1 MVSPLDSPLDY
12 SQGATPDARP
22 DAASNAESG
31 AGSRP
36 EPTVRSERGSRRELD
51 FRSEPDQFLVC
62 GLGSL
67 GQHCV
72 ANLKTFGVKVSAI
85 ELAKPDY
92 WEVSNL
98 PDLLETLL
106 IGDCCHGDVL
116 LKAGVE
122 HCRAIL
128 LVTDNQRV
136 NLEAALTARVLN
148 PNIRLVVRSD
158 KQNLNQVLGS
168 QLENFAAFEPSQLS
182 ASAFALAAAGE
193 NLLGYFQL
201 GGYRFKVIKRRI
213 GKEHRW
219 CDRRQLNEID
229 NRARRLLRHF
239 AAHPDGLSPT
249 QISESIDP
257 SSASAQFYTWLPN
270 TTVRAGDTVITL
282 EVEPARMPL
291 SPQSGNQGLRS
302 RPIHPLSQLT
312 RWREWPK
319 AIANFWR
326 VSYGQQIRR
335 VAILCSLTILVLVL
349 VGTGLFWLYY
359 PRIPLFNAFY
369 TTVTLLLGGYGD
381 VFSDLDTASPYPWW
395 LRLFSLGLTLAGT
408 AFIGVIYALLTEKLL
423 TLKFQ
428 FLTRRPPVPQRQ
440 HVVVIGLGQVGRRV
454 MGILQELHQLAV
466 AITHHDVEAEILPQM
481 PIIVGEA
488 TTALD
493 QSNLRGAKSVV
504 AVGDD
509 EIQNLEV
516 GLMAY
521 RVNPNCRLIIRTY
534 DQRFS
539 DKVAQL
545 FPYARVLCASA
556 LSAEAFAGAAFG
568 ESVVS
573 LFPLYNQTILVTQ
586 YTIETG
592 DTLAGLLLSEVA
604 YGYGVVPI
612 LYQHPGEPDA
622 LMPSDDIRLQEGDR
636 LLVLATI
643 RGLRRIEQG
652 KRVRQQ
658 WQVAIDRALTRDAQF
673 EGASEIACVSGCDI
687 SEARSFMQKLPGQ
700 FPHRLYRH
708 QALRLVRQLLR
719 QQVQARVVP
728 IDDATTVFQPRRLP
742 G

>member
-1 MVSPLDSPLDY
+1 MLSPLDPSFDY
-12 SQGATPDARP
+12 SQGLSPNASPDTGLQVKANRVP
-22 DAASNAESG
+22 G
-31 AGSRP
+31 
-36 EPTVRSERGSRRELD
+36 
-51 FRSEPDQFLVC
+51 PDQFLVC

-72 ANLKTFGVKVSAI
+72 ANLKTFGVQVSAI

-92 WEVSNL
+92 WEVSDL
-98 PDLLETLL
+98 PELLETLL
-106 IGDCCHGDVL
+106 IGDCCRGDVL

-122 HCRAIL
+122 RCRAIL

-148 PNIRLVVRSD
+148 PHIRLVVRSD
-158 KQNLNQVLGS
+158 KQNLNRVLGS
-168 QLENFAAFEPSQLS
+168 QLDNFVAFEPSQLS

-193 NLLGYFQL
+193 NLVGYFQL
-201 GGYRFKVIKRRI
+201 GGYRFKVIRRRI
-213 GKEHRW
+213 GQEHRW
-219 CDRRQLNEID
+219 CNRRQLNEID
-229 NRARRLLRHF
+229 NRTRRLLRHF

-291 SPQSGNQGLRS
+291 SNPVGNKGLRS
-302 RPIHPLSQLT
+302 HSMSPLKTLQN
-312 RWREWPK
+312 WQEWPK
-319 AIANFWR
+319 AIADFWR

-335 VAILCSLTILVLVL
+335 VAILCSLTIFALVLI
-349 VGTGLFWLYY
+349 GTGLFWLYS
-359 PRIPLFNAFY
+359 PDISLPDAFY
-369 TTVTLLLGGYGD
+369 VTVTLLLGGFGD
-381 VFSDLDTASPYPWW
+381 IFSEVTPSLTYPWW
-395 LRLFSLGLTLAGT
+395 LRLFSLSLTLAGT

-423 TLKFQ
+423 ALKFQ
-428 FLTRRPPVPQRQ
+428 FLARRPPVPQRQ
-440 HVVVIGLGQVGRRV
+440 HVVVIGLGNVGRRV
-454 MGILQELHQLAV
+454 MGILQELQQQAV

-481 PIIVGEA
+481 PIIVGET
-488 TTALD
+488 TTALE
-493 QSNLRGAKSVV
+493 QANLSQARSVI
-504 AVGDD
+504 AVGED

-521 RVNPNCRLIIRTY
+521 RANSNCRLIIRTY

-592 DTLAGLLLSEVA
+592 DTLDRLLLSEVA

-612 LYQHPGEPDA
+612 LYQHPGDSDA
-622 LMPSDDIRLQEGDR
+622 LMPSDDLRLQDGDR

-652 KRVRQQ
+652 KRVVQQ
-658 WQVAIDRALTRDAQF
+658 WQVAIDKALTQDAQF
-673 EGASEIACVSGCDI
+673 DGASEIACVSGCDI
-687 SEARSFMQKLPGQ
+687 SEARSFMKSLPGT
-700 FPHRLYRH
+700 FPHKLYRH

-719 QQVQARVVP
+719 RQVQARVIP
-728 IDDATTVFQPRRLP
+728 LEDITVFQPRKFP
-742 G
+742 GL

>member
-1 MVSPLDSPLDY
+1 MLFPPDSDIDNAEGFSPNAKSNETLDERPIVGQKTSLQPGIVDY
-12 SQGATPDARP
+12 SP
-22 DAASNAESG
+22 
-31 AGSRP
+31 
-36 EPTVRSERGSRRELD
+36 
-51 FRSEPDQFLVC
+51 EPDQFLVC

-85 ELAKPDY
+85 ELARPDY
-92 WEVSNL
+92 WEVPNL

-106 IGDCCHGDVL
+106 IGDCCHSDVL
-116 LKAGVE
+116 LKARVE

-158 KQNLNQVLGS
+158 KQNLNRVLGS
-168 QLENFAAFEPSQLS
+168 QLENFVAFEPSQLS

-193 NLLGYFQL
+193 NLVGYFQL

-213 GKEHRW
+213 SRDHRW
-219 CDRRQLNEID
+219 CNRRQLNEID
-229 NRARRLLRHF
+229 NRTRRLLRHF

-270 TTVRAGDTVITL
+270 MTVRAGDTVVTL

-291 SPQSGNQGLRS
+291 DTPLMGNKGARS
-302 RPIHPLSQLT
+302 RSIGPLKLLQN
-312 RWREWPK
+312 WREWPK

-335 VAILCSLTILVLVL
+335 VAILCSLTIFGLILI
-349 VGTGLFWLYY
+349 GTGLFWVYSPNVSL
-359 PRIPLFNAFY
+359 PDAFY
-369 TTVTLLLGGYGD
+369 VTVTLLLGGFGD
-381 VFSDLDTASPYPWW
+381 IFSEVAPSLTYPWW
-395 LRLFSLGLTLAGT
+395 LRLFSLTLTLAGT
-408 AFIGVIYALLTEKLL
+408 AFIGVLYALLTEKLL

-428 FLTRRPPVPQRQ
+428 FLARRPPVPQRQ
-440 HVVVIGLGQVGRRV
+440 HVVVIGLGNVGRRV
-454 MGILQELHQLAV
+454 MGILQELQQWAV
-466 AITHHDVEAEILPQM
+466 AITHQDVDAEVLPQM
-481 PIIVGEA
+481 PIIIGET
-488 TTALD
+488 TTALE
-493 QSNLRGAKSVV
+493 QANLRHAKSVI
-504 AVGDD
+504 AVGED

-521 RVNPNCRLIIRTY
+521 RANSNCRLIIRTY

-586 YTIETG
+586 YTIEAG
-592 DTLAGLLLSEVA
+592 DTLDRSLLSEVA

-622 LMPSDDIRLQEGDR
+622 LMPSDDLRLQDGDR

-652 KRVRQQ
+652 KRVQQQ
-658 WQVAIDRALTRDAQF
+658 WQIAIDSALTQDAQF
-673 EGASEIACVSGCDI
+673 DGASEIACVSGCDI
-687 SEARSFMQKLPGQ
+687 SEARSFMKNLPGI

-719 QQVQARVVP
+719 QQVQARVIP
-728 IDDATTVFQPRRLP
+728 LDDITVFQLRKLS